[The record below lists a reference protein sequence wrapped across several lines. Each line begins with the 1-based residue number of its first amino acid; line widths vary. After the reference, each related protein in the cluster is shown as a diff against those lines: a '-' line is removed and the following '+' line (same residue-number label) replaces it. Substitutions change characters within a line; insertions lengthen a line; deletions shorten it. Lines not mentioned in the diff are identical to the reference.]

1 MKKIIKSHFSPKSIN
16 FLRNLKINFFG
27 FFKTF
32 HLRFL
37 QKSFLFIPP
46 HHLKMIVILIKLIK
60 VMNHLKVK
68 YFIMS
73 GTLLGA
79 IRQNSFAGKPGDID
93 LAINKLDLSK
103 LKKYLNNNKKKL
115 NITQGPVIK
124 DGTLWMRIN
133 KETIDIVLF
142 NASKSKLIGKCYC
155 YFKKKKINLKL
166 PKNIFAN
173 REKSNLYDVTIF
185 VPKNYL
191 FVINKLYGKGWKIP
205 NKKQFIWNK
214 NLNLK

>member
-1 MKKIIKSHFSPKSIN
+1 MKKIIKSYLSIKSIN
-16 FLRNLKINFFG
+16 LFISLKINFFV
-27 FFKTF
+27 FLKTF

-46 HHLKMIVILIKLIK
+46 HHLKMIVILIRLIK
-60 VMNHLKVK
+60 VMSHLKIK

-93 LAINKLDLSK
+93 LAINKFDLSK

-155 YFKKKKINLKL
+155 YFKKKKIILKL

-173 REKSNLYDVTIF
+173 REKSNLYDVPIF
-185 VPKNYL
+185 IPKDYL
-191 FVINKLYGKGWKIP
+191 YIINKLYGKDWKIP
-205 NKKQFIWNK
+205 NKKQFIWNNNI
-214 NLNLK
+214 NLN

>member
-1 MKKIIKSHFSPKSIN
+1 MKKIIKSYLSNKSVN
-16 FLRNLKINFFG
+16 FLRNLKINCIG

-37 QKSFLFIPP
+37 QKSFLFLPH
-46 HHLKMIVILIKLIK
+46 HHLKMILILISLVK
-60 VMNHLKVK
+60 VMNELKIK

-93 LAINKLDLSK
+93 LAINRLDLSK
-103 LKKYLNNNKKKL
+103 LKIYLNKNKKKL

-124 DGTLWMRIN
+124 DGTLWMRIK

-142 NASKSKLIGKCYC
+142 THSKSKLIGKCFC
-155 YFKKKKINLKL
+155 YYKKKK
-166 PKNIFAN
+166 
-173 REKSNLYDVTIF
+173 
-185 VPKNYL
+185 
-191 FVINKLYGKGWKIP
+191 
-205 NKKQFIWNK
+205 
-214 NLNLK
+214 